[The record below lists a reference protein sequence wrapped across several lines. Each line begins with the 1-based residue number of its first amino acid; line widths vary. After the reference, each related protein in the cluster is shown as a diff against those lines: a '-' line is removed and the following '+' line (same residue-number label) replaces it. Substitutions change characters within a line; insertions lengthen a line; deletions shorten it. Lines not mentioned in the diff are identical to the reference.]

1 MSMPDALQ
9 KFPME
14 MGFALLEYRGDGNF
28 LPIAELPNWFS
39 EIWAEAGNSS
49 GPIPLSQQSPFLEN
63 FLLEAEDFW
72 NSPGTASCQSET
84 WIEKSASGHE
94 LPVQAKALR
103 LGGKRVLA
111 LFSPDSQFREQV
123 KILQTARNAHL
134 DHERLAREI
143 QKKEIL
149 LHCIVHDLSQPL
161 SVMHV
166 AMDSL
171 SEENIS
177 ERSKQFLT
185 LGKHASNQQETM
197 IRQILQTFSDDL
209 RASLDAG
216 TEGNSSSDLLE
227 CAKRTMTS
235 LGPTFE
241 AKGVRLAVSSLVD
254 PESKWPV
261 IAEESRLHRIFSNLL
276 ENALRYTPASRQ
288 VTIGVEDEGDFLK
301 AYVDDEGPGLPQDLR
316 PEQIFGLFMKGKQS
330 GGKAGLGLYFCRI
343 TVERWGGS
351 IGCVTLPEKGSR
363 FWFRLP
369 RAAGHAAAHAVD
381 ARDSSGF
388 TSTKRKPARVRPLR
402 ILFADDQ
409 EDIRTLTAY
418 QLKRSGHKLIVAKDG
433 IHALKAFL
441 ASSFDVV
448 LLDQEM
454 PGMTGD
460 EVARAIRK
468 TEQGKKK
475 RVFLIASTG
484 NTASE
489 DIHHLKQAG
498 FDSVLGKPFRL
509 EDLNL
514 ILSSSPAAKHASQT
528 TPTPSAQP
536 GASFEELLAHVGGD
550 EKLLK
555 RMIHTF
561 LRDTPR
567 RLAGITVAIRRKNPD
582 ALASV
587 AHALKGSV
595 SIFGAEA
602 SRKLS
607 QELQELG
614 RSSDLANAP
623 HVLALLKEEIAKLQ
637 ANLRGYAN
645 QTPARPKSN
654 HIKRQRPPRNRGK
667 RRR

>member
-1 MSMPDALQ
+1 MKMSDVLEKALA
-9 KFPME
+9 E
-14 MGFALLEYRGDGNF
+14 MGFALLEYRGNGEF
-28 LPIAELPNWFS
+28 LPIATLPTWFS
-39 EIWAEAGNSS
+39 EIWAETRNSS
-49 GPIPLSQQSPFLEN
+49 DPIPLTRQSPFLES

-72 NSPGTASCQSET
+72 NSPTPAGCQSET
-84 WIEKSASGHE
+84 WIEKALSGRE
-94 LPVQAKALR
+94 IPVQARAL
-103 LGGKRVLA
+103 LLDGNQILA
-111 LFSPDSQFREQV
+111 LLSPDAQFRERV
-123 KILQTARNAHL
+123 RFLQTARNALL

-161 SVMHV
+161 SIMHV

-171 SEENIS
+171 SEESIS

-185 LGKHASNQQETM
+185 LGKHAGDQQETM
-197 IRQILQTFSDDL
+197 IRQILRTFSDDL

-216 TEGNSSSDLLE
+216 TEGNVSSDLLE
-227 CAKRTMTS
+227 CARKTTTS
-235 LGPTFE
+235 LAPTFE
-241 AKGVRLAVSSLVD
+241 AKGVHLAVSSLVD
-254 PESKWPV
+254 LEAKWLV
-261 IAEESRLHRIFSNLL
+261 VAEESRLQRIFSNLL
-276 ENALRYTPASRQ
+276 ENALRYTPAGRR
-288 VTIGVEDEGDFLK
+288 VAIGVEDEGDFLK
-301 AYVDDEGPGLPQDLR
+301 AYVDDEGPGLPRDLR

-369 RAAGHAAAHAVD
+369 RASGRTAASPSD
-381 ARDSSGF
+381 APDASNLKSA
-388 TSTKRKPARVRPLR
+388 KRNPGIVRPLR

-418 QLKRSGHKLIVAKDG
+418 QLKRSGHKVVIAKDG
-433 IHALKAFL
+433 KQALNAFRS
-441 ASSFDVV
+441 ASFDVV

-468 TEQGKKK
+468 TEGGKKE
-475 RVFLIASTG
+475 RVFLVASTG
-484 NTASE
+484 NTTSE
-489 DIHHLKQAG
+489 DVRRLKQAG
-498 FDSVLGKPFRL
+498 FDDVLGKPFRL

-514 ILSSSPAAKHASQT
+514 ILSAAPAATDTSM
-528 TPTPSAQP
+528 PSVLP
-536 GASFEELLAHVGGD
+536 GAIFTELVARVGGD

-561 LRDTPR
+561 RRDTPK
-567 RLAGITVAIRRKNPD
+567 RLAGIAEAIRRKNPE
-582 ALASV
+582 ALASL

-595 SIFGAEA
+595 SIFGAESA
-602 SRKLS
+602 RKHT
-607 QELQELG
+607 QELQDLG
-614 RSSDLANAP
+614 RGKELSMAAE
-623 HVLALLKEEIAKLQ
+623 VLALLKEEIAKLQ

-645 QTPARPKSN
+645 QTPARSKSN
-654 HIKRQRPPRNRGK
+654 HAKRQRPSRNRGK